1 MPVVRVTVDGTMFPP
16 VDFDDLELGEMETLE
31 AVGGLEFD
39 EDGKLKGRSM
49 GFTVA
54 AVYIA
59 WRRVDPAVTLQQ
71 VRRLKQKQFNV
82 ETVDDADPQPAAG
95 PAGGEVVTLAPTG
108 SPPTG
113 NSPESDPGS
122 STASGAAN

>member
-16 VDFDDLELGEMETLE
+16 IDFDDLELGEMETLE

-71 VRRLKQKQFNV
+71 VRRLKQKQFSV
-82 ETVDDADPQPAAG
+82 ESVDEDPTTAAESV
-95 PAGGEVVTLAPTG
+95 GGDVVTFAPTG

-113 NSPESDPGS
+113 SSPASPPGTT
-122 STASGAAN
+122 TASGSAS